1 MPNASV
7 YPFAV
12 STTVRDSASELVD
25 ALSVDIA
32 YEFGTIHNTGM
43 EFSVGTGANMTD
55 DGVYVMAEM
64 TNDGVFEIKAT
75 PVETE
80 SNIGIVVMVETR
92 DGNGLGSSDRNFAFY
107 CTRLYSSCV
116 LCLLYTSPSPRDS

>member
-1 MPNASV
+1 MFDVSV

-32 YEFGTIHNTGM
+32 YEIGTINNTGM

-64 TNDGVFEIKAT
+64 TNDGVFEIK
-75 PVETE
+75 V
-80 SNIGIVVMVETR
+80 N
-92 DGNGLGSSDRNFAFY
+92 
-107 CTRLYSSCV
+107 
-116 LCLLYTSPSPRDS
+116 CLDLFLIFFSRIF